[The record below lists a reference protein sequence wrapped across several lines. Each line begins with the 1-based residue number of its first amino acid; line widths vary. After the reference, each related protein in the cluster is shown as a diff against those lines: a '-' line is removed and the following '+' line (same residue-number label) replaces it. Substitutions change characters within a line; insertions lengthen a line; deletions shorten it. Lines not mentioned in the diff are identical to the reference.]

1 MIGQPLQT
9 TGVAGD
15 RPNNVEFT
23 PDGRWA
29 YVVNTGVKATKVTII
44 DATKFEVVAQIEQ
57 DTTLGLAPHAITYDP
72 KTQRMFVVNKDSPTV
87 SAIDVKPNT
96 VIRYIMVGAEPHG
109 ITIGPDGQVWAVAK
123 KGNKIA
129 VIDPRSLT
137 MTAEIS
143 DAALV
148 GPHSMVWSRP
158 THAPGSRGK
167 TPRRWHSLK
176 RATT

>member
-1 MIGQPLQT
+1 M
-9 TGVAGD
+9 VGD

-57 DTTLGLAPHAITYDP
+57 DATLGLAPHAITYDRQ
-72 KTQRMFVVNKDSPTV
+72 TQRLFVVNKDSPTV
-87 SAIDVKPNT
+87 SVIDVKTNT
-96 VIRYIMVGAEPHG
+96 IIRYITIGAEPHG

-137 MTAEIS
+137 ITAEIT

-148 GPHSMVWSRP
+148 GPHSMVWVK
-158 THAPGSRGK
+158 TNPGARQQGK
-167 TPRRWHSLK
+167 TPRQWHSLK